1 MSASVKREKLKAEKE
16 EQETPDI
23 FRDRIRYIEASLQE
37 LVNEASRHHTELA
50 ARLEFASS
58 TEAARAGTMAEKIAK
73 VQKDIQELELL
84 VYGEPKYLMPGLAK
98 QIQQIDESL
107 KGMRAEREAL
117 VNQVKGMSW
126 GLKVVGLTGA
136 GTLLGVLG
144 QVLSQVF

>member
-1 MSASVKREKLKAEKE
+1 MSASIKREKLKAEKE

-37 LVNEASRHHTELA
+37 LVNEASRHHNELA
-50 ARLEFASS
+50 TRLEFASS